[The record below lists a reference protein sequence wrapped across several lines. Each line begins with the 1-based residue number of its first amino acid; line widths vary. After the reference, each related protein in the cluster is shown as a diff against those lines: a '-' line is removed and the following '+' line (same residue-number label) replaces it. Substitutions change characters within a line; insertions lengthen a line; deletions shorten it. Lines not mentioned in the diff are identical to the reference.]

1 MPRAYLRGLDR
12 THPTDEAPTA
22 AAPRGAFAAI
32 AAVAALLLSLAVL
45 ATTPRAGLT
54 ALSGARI
61 AFLSDADRAADVRS
75 AHPTSASAPVATDEA
90 ATTCPRAALAVREA
104 VMLRHTSLPPP
115 ARA

>member
-1 MPRAYLRGLDR
+1 MRRLDR
-12 THPTDEAPTA
+12 PHPASESSAT

-54 ALSGARI
+54 ALGGARI
-61 AFLSDADRAADVRS
+61 AFLSDTDRS
-75 AHPTSASAPVATDEA
+75 AEASVEHPSQLRAPGRPARVAP
-90 ATTCPRAALAVREA
+90 TCPRAALAVRA
-104 VMLRHTSLPPP
+104 VVMLRHTSLPPP